1 MIVFV
6 TGSGKRLG
14 RSLAL
19 NFAKKGWDVV
29 IHYFE
34 SEESAK
40 KTKDEIIKMG
50 QKAYLVKADLRSY
63 SEIEMAFTNTVNEF
77 GIPKVLINNAGVF
90 PKAKK
95 IFEITKDDWE
105 DTIKLNLSAE
115 FYTSK
120 IFVEFA
126 RKNSKIVN
134 ISSLGAFE
142 IWKNRIPYNVSKSA
156 IIQLTRALARELAPF
171 VSVNTVCPGA
181 IYFETE
187 SSENDSAMLKANKI
201 PMKRYATPEEIFEAV
216 YFFSTCSNYITG
228 QFLCVDGGASLI
240 K

>member
-1 MIVFV
+1 MIVFI

-14 RSLAL
+14 KSLAL

-34 SEESAK
+34 SEESAR
-40 KTKDEIIKMG
+40 KTQEEIINMG
-50 QKAYLVKADLRSY
+50 RKAYLVRADLRSY
-63 SEIEMAFTNTVNEF
+63 SQIELAFTNTVNEF

-95 IFEITKDDWE
+95 IFETTKNDWE
-105 DTIKLNLSAE
+105 DTINLNLSAE
-115 FYTSK
+115 FFTSK

-156 IIQLTRALARELAPF
+156 IIQLTKALARELAPII
-171 VSVNTVCPGA
+171 SVNTVCPGA
-181 IYFETE
+181 IYFENE
-187 SSENDSAMLKANKI
+187 PSENDKAMLKANKI

-228 QFLCVDGGASLI
+228 QFLCVDGGASLV

>member
-228 QFLCVDGGASLI
+228 QYLCVDGGASLI

>member
-1 MIVFV
+1 MIVFI

-19 NFAKKGWDVV
+19 NFARQGWDVV

-40 KTKDEIIKMG
+40 QTKSEIINLGK
-50 QKAYLVKADLRSY
+50 KAYLVKADLRSY
-63 SEIEMAFTNTVNEF
+63 TEIETAFTTAVNEF
-77 GIPKVLINNAGVF
+77 GIPKVLINNAGIF

-95 IFEITKDDWE
+95 IFELTKDDWE
-105 DTIKLNLSAE
+105 ETLQINLSAE

-126 RKNSKIVN
+126 RKNSRIVN

-142 IWKNRIPYNVSKSA
+142 VWNRRIPYNVSKSA
-156 IIQLTRALARELAPF
+156 IIQLTKALARELAPYI
-171 VSVNTVCPGA
+171 SVNTVCPGA
-181 IYFETE
+181 IFFEHEPT
-187 SSENDSAMLKANKI
+187 ENDSSMLKENKI
-201 PMKRYATPEEIFEAV
+201 PMKRYATPDEIFEAV

-228 QFLCVDGGASLI
+228 QYLCVDGGASLI

>member
-1 MIVFV
+1 MIVFI

-29 IHYFE
+29 IHYNT
-34 SEESAK
+34 SEELAL
-40 KTKDEIIKMG
+40 KTKEEIIKMG
-50 QKAYLVKADLRSY
+50 RKVHLVQADLS
-63 SEIEMAFTNTVNEF
+63 SLNEIEFAFINTVNEF
-77 GIPKVLINNAGVF
+77 GIPNVLINNAGIF

-95 IFEITKDDWE
+95 IFEITKGDWE
-105 DTIKLNLSAE
+105 DTLNINLSAE

-142 IWKNRIPYNVSKSA
+142 IWKNRIPYNVSKAA
-156 IIQLTRALARELAPF
+156 IIQLTKALARELAPLI
-171 VSVNTVCPGA
+171 SVNTVCPGA
-181 IYFETE
+181 ILFENE
-187 SSENDSAMLKANKI
+187 VSENDKAMIKANKI
-201 PMKRYATPEEIFEAV
+201 PMKRYASPEEIFEAV
-216 YFFSTCSNYITG
+216 YFFSTCTNYITG

>member
-63 SEIEMAFTNTVNEF
+63 SEIELAFTNTVNEF

-187 SSENDSAMLKANKI
+187 PSENDSAMLKANKI
-201 PMKRYATPEEIFEAV
+201 PMKRYAAPEEIFEAV